1 MKPWSRVVLALS
13 FIFAAAPQSWAAPP
27 AWAER
32 PVRLIVPSAAGGS
45 GDTLARPLAEALGTE
60 IGQTVVVEN
69 KGGVGGVLGASM
81 VANSSPADN
90 QLLFGAVHHMI
101 APAVLKNF
109 PYDTRKDLKAVTLIA
124 AMPNVLV
131 VNANSPYHS
140 VDDLL
145 AAAKQGAG
153 VNYGTSGVATMLHL
167 MAGKLEKKAGT
178 TMTAVHYKGSGP
190 AVMALISGDQVDFMF
205 ETMPSAVAQIRN
217 GRLRA
222 LAVSSP
228 ERAPALPDVPTLKE
242 LGMDEISAQTWYGIF
257 MQGDV
262 PDATVQSVADSIH
275 RALNT
280 DKIKEIWEG
289 NGATLVTNSPAEF
302 TIYVD
307 QQLNYWADSVSD
319 LGLSNF

>member
-1 MKPWSRVVLALS
+1 MKPWSRVVVVLSLFLAG
-13 FIFAAAPQSWAAPP
+13 AQGAQAAPP

-45 GDTLARPLAEALGTE
+45 GDTLARPLAEALGQQ

-69 KGGVGGVLGASM
+69 KGGVGGVLGAGM
-81 VANSSPADN
+81 VASSSPADH
-90 QLLFGAVHHMI
+90 QLLFGAVHHTI

-131 VNANSPYHS
+131 VNAASPYKS

-145 AAAKQGAG
+145 AAARKDKG
-153 VNYGTSGVATMLHL
+153 VNYGTSGVGTMLHL
-167 MAGKLEKKAGT
+167 MAGKLEKLSGT
-178 TMTAVHYKGSGP
+178 TMTPVHYKGSGP
-190 AVMALISGDQVDFMF
+190 AVMALIGGDQIDFMF

-228 ERAPALPDVPTLKE
+228 ERAQALPDVPTLKE
-242 LGMDEISAQTWYGIF
+242 LGLDALSAQTWYGIF

-262 PDATVQSVADSIH
+262 PEATVQSVADAIH
-275 RALNT
+275 KALQT
-280 DKIKEIWEG
+280 DKIQAIWQT
-289 NGATLVTNSPAEF
+289 NGAQVQSNSPAEF
-302 TIYVD
+302 TAYVD
-307 QQLNYWADSVSD
+307 QELNKWADTVQV

>member
-1 MKPWSRVVLALS
+1 MKPWSRVVVVLSLFLAGAQGAL
-13 FIFAAAPQSWAAPP
+13 AAPP

-45 GDTLARPLAEALGTE
+45 GDTLARPLAEALGQQ

-81 VANSSPADN
+81 VASSSPADH
-90 QLLFGAVHHMI
+90 QLLFGAVHHTI

-131 VNANSPYHS
+131 VNAASPYHS

-145 AAAKQGAG
+145 AAARQGKG
-153 VNYGTSGVATMLHL
+153 VNYGTSGVGTMLHL
-167 MAGKLEKKAGT
+167 MAGKLEKLSGT
-178 TMTAVHYKGSGP
+178 TMTPVHYKGSGP
-190 AVMALISGDQVDFMF
+190 AVMALIGGDQIDFMF

-228 ERAPALPDVPTLKE
+228 ERARALPDVPTLKE
-242 LGMDEISAQTWYGIF
+242 LGMDELSAQTWYGIF
-257 MQGDV
+257 MQGEV
-262 PDATVQSVADSIH
+262 PEATVQSVAGAIH
-275 RALNT
+275 QALQT
-280 DKIKEIWEG
+280 EKIQAIWQT
-289 NGATLVTNSPAEF
+289 NGAQVQSNSPAEF
-302 TIYVD
+302 TAYVD
-307 QQLNYWADSVSD
+307 QELNYWADTVQA

>member
-1 MKPWSRVVLALS
+1 MKPWSRVVVVLSLFLAG
-13 FIFAAAPQSWAAPP
+13 AQGAQAAPP

-45 GDTLARPLAEALGTE
+45 GDTLARPLAEALGQQ

-69 KGGVGGVLGASM
+69 KGGVGGVLGAGM
-81 VANSSPADN
+81 VASSSPADH
-90 QLLFGAVHHMI
+90 QLLFGAVHHTI

-131 VNANSPYHS
+131 VNAASPYKS
-140 VDDLL
+140 VEDLL
-145 AAAKQGAG
+145 AAARKDKG
-153 VNYGTSGVATMLHL
+153 VNYGTSGVGTMLHL
-167 MAGKLEKKAGT
+167 MAGKLEKLSGT
-178 TMTAVHYKGSGP
+178 TMTPVHYKGSGP
-190 AVMALISGDQVDFMF
+190 AVMALIGGDQIDFMF

-228 ERAPALPDVPTLKE
+228 ERAQALPDVPTLKE
-242 LGMDEISAQTWYGIF
+242 LGLDALSAQTWYGIF

-262 PDATVQSVADSIH
+262 PDATVQSVADAIH
-275 RALNT
+275 KALQTN
-280 DKIKEIWEG
+280 KIQAIWQT
-289 NGATLVTNSPAEF
+289 NGAQVQSNSPAEF
-302 TIYVD
+302 TAYVD
-307 QQLNYWADSVSD
+307 QELNKWADTVQV

>member
-1 MKPWSRVVLALS
+1 MKPWSRAVVVLSLFLAG
-13 FIFAAAPQSWAAPP
+13 AQGAQAAPP

-45 GDTLARPLAEALGTE
+45 GDTLARPLAEALGQQ
-60 IGQTVVVEN
+60 IGQSVVVEN
-69 KGGVGGVLGASM
+69 KGGVGGVLGAGM
-81 VANSSPADN
+81 VASSSPADH
-90 QLLFGAVHHMI
+90 QLLFGAVHHTI

-131 VNANSPYHS
+131 VNAASPYKS

-145 AAAKQGAG
+145 AAARKDKG
-153 VNYGTSGVATMLHL
+153 VNYGTSGVGTMLHL
-167 MAGKLEKKAGT
+167 MAGKLEKLSGT
-178 TMTAVHYKGSGP
+178 TMTPVHYKGSGP
-190 AVMALISGDQVDFMF
+190 AVMALISGDQTDFMF

-228 ERAPALPDVPTLKE
+228 ERTQALPDVPTLKE
-242 LGMDEISAQTWYGIF
+242 LGLDQLSAQTWYGIF

-262 PDATVQSVADSIH
+262 PDATVQSVADAIH
-275 RALNT
+275 KALQT
-280 DKIKEIWEG
+280 DKIQAIWQT
-289 NGATLVTNSPAEF
+289 NGAQVQFNSPAQF
-302 TIYVD
+302 TAYVD
-307 QQLNYWADSVSD
+307 QELNNWAETVQV

>member
-1 MKPWSRVVLALS
+1 MKPWSRVVVVLSLFLAG
-13 FIFAAAPQSWAAPP
+13 AQGAQAAPP

-45 GDTLARPLAEALGTE
+45 GDTLARPLAEALGQQ

-69 KGGVGGVLGASM
+69 KGGVGGVLGAGM
-81 VANSSPADN
+81 VASSSPADH
-90 QLLFGAVHHMI
+90 QLLFGAVHHTI

-131 VNANSPYHS
+131 VNAASPYKS
-140 VDDLL
+140 VEDLL
-145 AAAKQGAG
+145 AAARKDKG
-153 VNYGTSGVATMLHL
+153 VNYGTSGVGTMLHL
-167 MAGKLEKKAGT
+167 MAGKLEKLSDT
-178 TMTAVHYKGSGP
+178 TMTPVHYKGSGP
-190 AVMALISGDQVDFMF
+190 AVMALIGGDQIDFMF

-228 ERAPALPDVPTLKE
+228 ERAQALPDVPTLKE
-242 LGMDEISAQTWYGIF
+242 LGLDELSAQTWYGIF

-262 PDATVQSVADSIH
+262 PDPTVQSVADAIH
-275 RALNT
+275 KALQT
-280 DKIKEIWEG
+280 DKIQAIWQT
-289 NGATLVTNSPAEF
+289 NGAQVQSNSPAEF
-302 TIYVD
+302 TAYVD
-307 QQLNYWADSVSD
+307 QELNKWADTVQV

>member
-13 FIFAAAPQSWAAPP
+13 FTFAALPTSWAAPP

-45 GDTLARPLAEALGTE
+45 GDTLARPLAEALGNE
-60 IGQTVVVEN
+60 IGQIVVVEN

-81 VANSSPADN
+81 VANSSPNDN

-109 PYDTRKDLKAVTLIA
+109 PYNTRTDLKPVTLIA

-131 VNANSPYHS
+131 VNAKSPYHS
-140 VDDLL
+140 VQDLL
-145 AAAKQGAG
+145 EAAKKGHG

-167 MAGKLEKKAGT
+167 MAGKLEKVSGT

-222 LAVSSP
+222 LAVTSP
-228 ERAPALPDVPTLKE
+228 ERAAALPDVPTLKE
-242 LGMDEISAQTWYGIF
+242 LGLDEISAQTWYGIF

-262 PDATVQSVADSIH
+262 PDATVQEVAQAIH
-275 RALNT
+275 KALAT
-280 DKIKEIWEG
+280 EKIQTSWES

-302 TIYVD
+302 TAYVD
-307 QQLNYWADSVSD
+307 QELNYWANAVSD
-319 LGLSNF
+319 LGLSDF

>member
-1 MKPWSRVVLALS
+1 MKPWSRVVVVLSLFLAGAQGAL
-13 FIFAAAPQSWAAPP
+13 AAPP

-45 GDTLARPLAEALGTE
+45 GDTLARPLAEALGQQ

-81 VANSSPADN
+81 VASSSPADN
-90 QLLFGAVHHMI
+90 QLLFGAVHHTI

-131 VNANSPYHS
+131 VNAASPYHS
-140 VDDLL
+140 VNDLL
-145 AAAKQGAG
+145 AAARQGKG
-153 VNYGTSGVATMLHL
+153 VNYGTSGVGTMLHL
-167 MAGKLEKKAGT
+167 MAGKLEKLSGT
-178 TMTAVHYKGSGP
+178 TMTPVHYKGSGP
-190 AVMALISGDQVDFMF
+190 AVMALIGGDQIDFMF

-228 ERAPALPDVPTLKE
+228 ERAQALPDVPTLKE
-242 LGMDEISAQTWYGIF
+242 LGMDELSAQTWYGIF
-257 MQGDV
+257 MQGEV
-262 PDATVQSVADSIH
+262 PEATVQSVAGAIH
-275 RALNT
+275 QALQT
-280 DKIKEIWEG
+280 EKIQAIWQT
-289 NGATLVTNSPAEF
+289 NGAQVQSNSPAEF
-302 TIYVD
+302 TAYVD
-307 QQLNYWADSVSD
+307 QELNYWADTVQT

>member
-1 MKPWSRVVLALS
+1 MKPWSRVVVVLSLFLAGAQGAL
-13 FIFAAAPQSWAAPP
+13 AAPP

-45 GDTLARPLAEALGTE
+45 GDTLARPLAEALGQQ

-81 VANSSPADN
+81 VASSSPADN
-90 QLLFGAVHHMI
+90 QLLFGAVHHTI

-131 VNANSPYHS
+131 VNAASPYHS

-145 AAAKQGAG
+145 AAARQGKG
-153 VNYGTSGVATMLHL
+153 VNYGTSGVGTMLHL
-167 MAGKLEKKAGT
+167 MAGKLEKLSGT
-178 TMTAVHYKGSGP
+178 TMTPVHYKGSGP
-190 AVMALISGDQVDFMF
+190 AVMALIGGDQIDFMF

-228 ERAPALPDVPTLKE
+228 ERAQALPDVPTLKE
-242 LGMDEISAQTWYGIF
+242 LGMDELSAQTWYGIF

-262 PDATVQSVADSIH
+262 PEATVQSVAGAIH
-275 RALNT
+275 QALQT
-280 DKIKEIWEG
+280 EKIQAIWQT
-289 NGATLVTNSPAEF
+289 NGAQVQSNSPAEF
-302 TIYVD
+302 TAYVD
-307 QQLNYWADSVSD
+307 QELNYWADTVQT

>member
-1 MKPWSRVVLALS
+1 M
-13 FIFAAAPQSWAAPP
+13 
-27 AWAER
+27 
-32 PVRLIVPSAAGGS
+32 
-45 GDTLARPLAEALGTE
+45 
-60 IGQTVVVEN
+60 
-69 KGGVGGVLGASM
+69 LGASM

-167 MAGKLEKKAGT
+167 MAGKLEKKSGT

-262 PDATVQSVADSIH
+262 PDATVQNVADSIH

-302 TIYVD
+302 TVYVD

>member
-1 MKPWSRVVLALS
+1 MKPWSRVVIVLSCLLAG
-13 FIFAAAPQSWAAPP
+13 AQSALAEPPDWAQ
-27 AWAER
+27 R

-45 GDTLARPLAEALGTE
+45 GDTLARPLAEALGQQ

-69 KGGVGGVLGASM
+69 KGGVGGVLGASL
-81 VANSSPADN
+81 VASSSPSEH
-90 QLLFGAVHHMI
+90 QLLFGAVHHTI

-131 VNANSPYHS
+131 VNADSPYKS

-145 AAAKQGAG
+145 AAARQEKG
-153 VNYGTSGVATMLHL
+153 VNYGTSGVGTMLHL
-167 MAGKLEKKAGT
+167 MAGKLHKLSGT
-178 TMTAVHYKGSGP
+178 NMTPVHYKGSNP
-190 AVMALISGDQVDFMF
+190 SVMALISGDQIDFMF

-228 ERAPALPDVPTLKE
+228 ERAKALPDVPTLKE
-242 LGMDEISAQTWYGIF
+242 LGLDELSAQTWYGIF
-257 MQGDV
+257 MQGDT
-262 PDATVQSVADSIH
+262 PDETVNSVADAIH
-275 RALNT
+275 KALQT
-280 DKIKEIWEG
+280 DKIKTIWDS
-289 NGATLVTNSPAEF
+289 NGALVQSNSPAEF
-302 TIYVD
+302 TAYVD
-307 QQLNYWADSVSD
+307 QELNRWSGTVQA

>member
-1 MKPWSRVVLALS
+1 MKPWSRVVVVLSLFLAGAQGAL
-13 FIFAAAPQSWAAPP
+13 AAPP

-45 GDTLARPLAEALGTE
+45 GDTLARPLAEALGQQ

-69 KGGVGGVLGASM
+69 KGGVGGVLGAGM
-81 VANSSPADN
+81 VASSSPADH
-90 QLLFGAVHHMI
+90 QLLFGAVHHTI

-131 VNANSPYHS
+131 VNAASPYKS

-145 AAAKQGAG
+145 AAARKDKG
-153 VNYGTSGVATMLHL
+153 VNYGTSGVGTMLHL
-167 MAGKLEKKAGT
+167 MAGKLEKLSDT
-178 TMTAVHYKGSGP
+178 TMTPVHYKGSGP
-190 AVMALISGDQVDFMF
+190 AVMALIGGDQIDFMF

-228 ERAPALPDVPTLKE
+228 ERTQALPDVPTLKE
-242 LGMDEISAQTWYGIF
+242 LGLDELSAQTWYGIF

-262 PDATVQSVADSIH
+262 PDATVQSVADAIH
-275 RALNT
+275 KTLQT
-280 DKIKEIWEG
+280 DKIQAIWQT
-289 NGATLVTNSPAEF
+289 NGAQVQSNSPAEF
-302 TIYVD
+302 TAYVD
-307 QQLNYWADSVSD
+307 QELNNWADTVQV

>member
-1 MKPWSRVVLALS
+1 MKPWSRVVVVLSLFLAG
-13 FIFAAAPQSWAAPP
+13 AQGAQAAPP
-27 AWAER
+27 TWAER

-45 GDTLARPLAEALGTE
+45 GDTLARPLAEALGQQ

-69 KGGVGGVLGASM
+69 KGGVGGVLGAGM
-81 VANSSPADN
+81 VASSSPADH
-90 QLLFGAVHHMI
+90 QLLFGAVHHTI

-131 VNANSPYHS
+131 VNAASPYKS

-145 AAAKQGAG
+145 AAARKDKG
-153 VNYGTSGVATMLHL
+153 VNYGTSGVGTMLHL
-167 MAGKLEKKAGT
+167 MAGKLEKLSGT
-178 TMTAVHYKGSGP
+178 TMTPVHYKGSGP
-190 AVMALISGDQVDFMF
+190 AVMALIGGDQIDFMF
-205 ETMPSAVAQIRN
+205 ETIPSAVAQIRN

-228 ERAPALPDVPTLKE
+228 ERAQALPDVPTLKE
-242 LGMDEISAQTWYGIF
+242 LGLDALSAQTWYGIF

-262 PDATVQSVADSIH
+262 PDATVQSVADAIH
-275 RALNT
+275 KALQT
-280 DKIKEIWEG
+280 DKIQAIWQT
-289 NGATLVTNSPAEF
+289 NGAQVQSNSPAEF
-302 TIYVD
+302 TAYVD
-307 QQLNYWADSVSD
+307 QELNKWADTVQV

>member
-1 MKPWSRVVLALS
+1 MKPWSRVVVVLSLFLAG
-13 FIFAAAPQSWAAPP
+13 AQGAQAAPP

-45 GDTLARPLAEALGTE
+45 GDTLARPLAEALGQQ

-69 KGGVGGVLGASM
+69 KGGVGGVLGAGM
-81 VANSSPADN
+81 VASSSPADH
-90 QLLFGAVHHMI
+90 QLLFGAVHHTI

-131 VNANSPYHS
+131 VNAASPYKS
-140 VDDLL
+140 VEDLL
-145 AAAKQGAG
+145 AAARKDKG
-153 VNYGTSGVATMLHL
+153 VNYGTSGVGTMLHL
-167 MAGKLEKKAGT
+167 MAGKLEKLSGT
-178 TMTAVHYKGSGP
+178 TMTPVHYKGSGP
-190 AVMALISGDQVDFMF
+190 AVMALIGGDQIDFMF

-228 ERAPALPDVPTLKE
+228 ERAQALPDVPTLKE
-242 LGMDEISAQTWYGIF
+242 LGLDALSAQTWYGIF

-262 PDATVQSVADSIH
+262 PDATVQSVADAIH
-275 RALNT
+275 KALQT
-280 DKIKEIWEG
+280 DKIQAIWQT
-289 NGATLVTNSPAEF
+289 NGAQVQSNSPAEF
-302 TIYVD
+302 TAYVD
-307 QQLNYWADSVSD
+307 QELNKWADTVQV

>member
-1 MKPWSRVVLALS
+1 MKPWSRVVVVLSLFLAGAQGAL
-13 FIFAAAPQSWAAPP
+13 AAPP

-45 GDTLARPLAEALGTE
+45 GDTLARPLAEALSQQ

-81 VANSSPADN
+81 VASSSPADH
-90 QLLFGAVHHMI
+90 QLLFGAVHHTI

-131 VNANSPYHS
+131 VNAASPYHN

-145 AAAKQGAG
+145 AAARQGKG
-153 VNYGTSGVATMLHL
+153 VNYGTSGVGTMLHL
-167 MAGKLEKKAGT
+167 MAGKLEKLSGA
-178 TMTAVHYKGSGP
+178 TMTPVHYKGSGP
-190 AVMALISGDQVDFMF
+190 AVMALIGGDQIDFMF

-228 ERAPALPDVPTLKE
+228 ERAQALPDVPTLKE
-242 LGMDEISAQTWYGIF
+242 LGMDELSAQTWYGIF
-257 MQGDV
+257 MQGEV
-262 PDATVQSVADSIH
+262 PQATVQSVADAIH
-275 RALNT
+275 QALQT
-280 DKIKEIWEG
+280 EKIQVIWQT
-289 NGATLVTNSPAEF
+289 NGAQVQSNSPAEF
-302 TIYVD
+302 TAYVD
-307 QQLNYWADSVSD
+307 QELNYWADTVQT